1 MIERL
6 IIALR
11 ALAGPAEAQLARFPE
26 FVVKADELALD
37 FADAHL
43 LFAQCQQL
51 EFTRAQRDAVADV
64 DQLLD
69 QMSGPERSALWTEQA
84 LREAP
89 EWDSVR
95 NAAKRALRQLGYA
108 DGPVPPSDAT
118 YIPGGSK

>member
-11 ALAGPAEAQLARFPE
+11 ALAGPADAQLARFPE

-43 LFAQCQQL
+43 LFAQCQQR

-64 DQLLD
+64 DRLLD
-69 QMSGPERSALWTEQA
+69 QMSGPEHAELWSEQA

-89 EWDSVR
+89 EWNMVR
-95 NAAKRALRQLGYA
+95 NAARHALHQLGYA
-108 DGPVPPSDAT
+108 EGPVMPSDAT
-118 YIPGGSK
+118 YIPGRST

>member
-6 IIALR
+6 VIALR
-11 ALAGPAEAQLARFPE
+11 ALAGPADAQLARFPD

-51 EFTRAQRDAVADV
+51 EFTRTQRDAVADV
-64 DQLLD
+64 DRLLD
-69 QMSGPERSALWTEQA
+69 QMSGPAHAALWSERA

-89 EWDSVR
+89 EWDTVR
-95 NAAKRALRQLGYA
+95 NAAKRALRELGYA
-108 DGPVPPSDAT
+108 EGPVPPSDAT
-118 YIPGGSK
+118 YVPGGSK